1 MTTTAGLDLVPALRH
16 AVEDG
21 TLIVHLQPEIE
32 LSSGA
37 VVGMEALVRWEHPAR
52 GLLWPAEFLGLA
64 DEVGL
69 LPEIG
74 WAVIGRC
81 IGELRGWRELAP
93 LPNGQQRQLW
103 VNISVSQLLESDF
116 AERLGRMI
124 ADAGLPDGMLG
135 LELTEG
141 ALATGS
147 YARRLLDDLHA
158 VGVALAVD
166 NVKAWYSW
174 LASLRNSPIE
184 AVKLDREFVRG
195 VGSEVAGDHIVQSVI
210 DLAHAN
216 GLRVV
221 ADGVES
227 WSEGARLCELGC
239 DRGIGYLFSGPQRPE
254 HARLMLAH
262 GAGWTRPSSITI
274 PTQKEH

>member
-1 MTTTAGLDLVPALRH
+1 MATASLDLVPALRH

-32 LSSGA
+32 LAGGA

-52 GLLWPAEFLGLA
+52 GLLWPTEFLDVA
-64 DEVGL
+64 DDAGL

-74 WAVIGRC
+74 WSVVRRC
-81 IGELRGWRELAP
+81 IKELRGWSELTPMAY
-93 LPNGQQRQLW
+93 GQQRQLW
-103 VNISVSQLLESDF
+103 VNVSASQLLANDF
-116 AERLGRMI
+116 VERLGRAV
-124 ADAGLPDGMLG
+124 ADAGLPQGALG

-147 YARRLLDDLHA
+147 YARRLLAELHDA
-158 VGVALAVD
+158 GVAIAVD

-174 LASLRNSPIE
+174 LGTVQDSPIE

-195 VGSEVAGDHIVQSVI
+195 VGSDVDGDHIVQSVI
-210 DLAHAN
+210 DLAHAH

-262 GAGWTRPSSITI
+262 GAGWTRPTSVTI
-274 PTQKEH
+274 PTQPHR